1 MEWFSANVTGLVLA
15 LLGASFAYFMPATA
29 SGVGGRMVAE
39 ASNGVLA
46 EDPKKFGYCLLLQ
59 VITATQGIYG
69 FIISFLILLRIGIIG
84 GEPVNL
90 TITQGLYFL
99 MASLPVG
106 VAAWSTGVS
115 QGRAAAAGVGLVAK
129 RPEEFGKAAMHAAMI
144 ETYQILGLLLSFLIV
159 YGIKI

>member
-1 MEWFSANVTGLVLA
+1 MEWFSANVSGLALA
-15 LLGASFAYFMPATA
+15 LLGAAFAYVLPATA

-69 FIISFLILLRIGIIG
+69 FIISFLILLKVGIIG
-84 GEPVNL
+84 GSPVDL

-99 MASLPVG
+99 MAALPVG
-106 VAAWSTGVS
+106 IAAWSTGVS
-115 QGRAAAAGVGLVAK
+115 QGRAACAGVSLVAK

-144 ETYQILGLLLSFLIV
+144 ETYQILGLLISFLIWN
-159 YGIKI
+159 GIKV